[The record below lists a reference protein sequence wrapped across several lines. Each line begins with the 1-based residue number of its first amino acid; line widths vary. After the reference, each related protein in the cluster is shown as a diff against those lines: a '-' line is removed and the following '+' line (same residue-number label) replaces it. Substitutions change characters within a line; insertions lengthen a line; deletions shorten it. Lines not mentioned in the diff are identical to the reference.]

1 MPTPYQGRAWTPVE
15 TETLLAGWT
24 AGIPLAAIADSL
36 HRSPASIAARLC
48 RVRAVDTRAHAR
60 ILATADGAERAAWRL
75 ATVAPHGRAA
85 PSLSAP
91 RPSSPARPPPRDARF
106 VLCICPA
113 CSDVG
118 YKRPIETTDG
128 DFSESWCA
136 ECGYV
141 GDYRVGRLPS
151 VVAMREGCV
160 EGFECLPALLRVLA
174 EQAAASGLPRMARG
188 TLTP

>member
-1 MPTPYQGRAWTPVE
+1 MPIPYQGRAWTPVE
-15 TETLLAGWT
+15 TEALLAGWT

-60 ILATADGAERAAWRL
+60 ILAAADGAEREAW
-75 ATVAPHGRAA
+75 APRRSPAA

-91 RPSSPARPPPRDARF
+91 RPTSPARPPPPDARF
-106 VLCICPA
+106 DLCICPA

-136 ECGYV
+136 ECGHV

-151 VVAMREGCV
+151 VFAMREGCV